1 MWKHVGPTGNKCQR
15 IEEQLDSSQEE
26 LGEQALNVNMKDT
39 CITQEQAR
47 LVAQQVE
54 GSRKQSSE
62 DTEVI
67 GEQMINASQD
77 LILQEL
83 KNISK
88 KFGQLEH
95 QAARD
100 GEILTGLVNKV
111 NQQSME
117 GPCKK
122 VNTTASSLFTTQNS
136 DNDIV
141 NVCLRKKSGT
151 KASITHKPQSST
163 SITSMDMASSNVI
176 QASSMT
182 QSHNGI
188 NWWGCEHMKT
198 RCKLDLSHRRTD
210 ANCIHQKKTHQ
221 SHSNIV

>member
-26 LGEQALNVNMKDT
+26 LGEQALNVNTKDT

-67 GEQMINASQD
+67 GEQMVNASQD
-77 LILQEL
+77 FILQEL

-95 QAARD
+95 QAERD
-100 GEILTGLVNKV
+100 GEVLTGLVNKV

-141 NVCLRKKSGT
+141 NVCLRKKS
-151 KASITHKPQSST
+151 AQKPQL
-163 SITSMDMASSNVI
+163 
-176 QASSMT
+176 
-182 QSHNGI
+182 HI
-188 NWWGCEHMKT
+188 NH
-198 RCKLDLSHRRTD
+198 KLVLVQPPWTWLARMLYKRP
-210 ANCIHQKKTHQ
+210 
-221 SHSNIV
+221 V